1 MTLSGCS
8 SNPGVITATVP
19 EYISV
24 PGPVEYVQIPAEL
37 LKPCIQTDDNPV
49 SLGYMQYGMMTGDLL
64 KTVSQVWD
72 QELVPCNNQITQ
84 IRKLMHSQPDTESA
98 RRETPDVPATP

>member
-37 LKPCIQTDDNPV
+37 LKPCIQPDDTLI
-49 SLGYMQYGMMTGDLL
+49 SLGYMQYGMATGDLL
-64 KTVSQVWD
+64 KTIAQVWD
-72 QELVPCNNQITQ
+72 QELIPCNSQITQ
-84 IRKLMHSQPDTESA
+84 IRMLMNSQRDTESA
-98 RRETPDVPATP
+98 RRETPDVPGPP